1 MSTRRFDRL
10 RRTLRRSKDLV
21 DSPSLSDADAQRV
34 VEAVDALLTEPDTT
48 TKRAAAERLV
58 DAYLALDDTG
68 RTRFME
74 TVAVNFGTDADAVDA
89 AAATL
94 RTATGPDERLAAER
108 ALRRAVTPRYAE
120 LLHVVTGMPH
130 GVSHLVGL
138 RADLLAV
145 ASPHPALGLFGDELA
160 GHLSTLF
167 DVGLLE
173 LRQITWDSPASVLER
188 LMATERVHEI
198 SGWDD
203 VQHRLTGD
211 QRVYGFFHPALPN
224 EPIAFVE
231 VALSRGLADDLV
243 HLLERDAPVE
253 RPDTAIFYAITSA
266 QPGLGG
272 IHLGNELIKQVVDAL
287 RRADDRLER
296 FATLSPLPRFRSW
309 LVQQV
314 RDDALTPFE
323 AAAFGDDALAVAQLT
338 DRAWIDDPTI
348 AERVKPAIL
357 SAASRYLATTTPDRE
372 PARVIDPVENFHLSN
387 GASVEQLNWMANPAP
402 YGIEQSLGL
411 MVNYLY
417 DRGRIASTRGYLIE
431 GTVRRVGRRQG
442 SGQDVEGTL
451 IRARIWA
458 TNRVARLLR

>member
-1 MSTRRFDRL
+1 MTELAPARRRRFDRL
-10 RRTLRRSKDLV
+10 RRSLRRSKDLV
-21 DSPSLSDADAQRV
+21 DSPSLSDADAERV
-34 VEAVDALLTEPDTT
+34 VQAVDALLTEPDTT
-48 TKRAAAERLV
+48 TQRAAAERIV
-58 DAYLALDDTG
+58 DAYLALDDHG
-68 RTRFME
+68 RARFME
-74 TVAVNFGTDADAVDA
+74 TIATSFGTDPSAVDTA
-89 AAATL
+89 AVEL
-94 RTATGPDERLAAER
+94 RTATTPDERIAAER

-130 GVSHLVGL
+130 GVSHLIGL
-138 RADLLAV
+138 RADLLAID
-145 ASPHPALGLFGDELA
+145 APHPALGLFGDELA

-211 QRVYGFFHPALPN
+211 QRAYGFFHPALPN

-231 VALSRGLADDLV
+231 VALNHGLADDLV
-243 HLLERDAPVE
+243 HLLEREDPVE

-266 QPGLGG
+266 QPGLAG

-287 RRADDRLER
+287 RRDDDHLER
-296 FATLSPLPRFRSW
+296 FATLSPLPRFRQW

-314 RDDALTPFE
+314 HDDELTPFE
-323 AAAFGDDALAVAQLT
+323 AAAFGDAARAIVGLQDRTWLDDPAVAEL
-338 DRAWIDDPTI
+338 
-348 AERVKPAIL
+348 VKPGIL
-357 SAASRYLATTTPDRE
+357 SAASRYLATTDTGAGTPR
-372 PARVIDPVENFHLSN
+372 AFDPVENFHLSN
-387 GASVEQLNWMANPAP
+387 GASVEQLDWMANPAS

-417 DRGRIASTRGYLIE
+417 DRSRIAANARAYLTDGTIRVSGGVKGLVKTSKE
-431 GTVRRVGRRQG
+431 GR
-442 SGQDVEGTL
+442 SP
-451 IRARIWA
+451 AR
-458 TNRVARLLR
+458 

>member
-1 MSTRRFDRL
+1 VTEVASSRRRRFDRL
-10 RRTLRRSKDLV
+10 RRSLRRSKDLV
-21 DSPSLSDADAQRV
+21 DSPSLSDADAARV
-34 VEAVDALLTEPDTT
+34 VAAVAGMLAEPDTT
-48 TKRAAAERLV
+48 TQRTAAERLV
-58 DAYLALDDTG
+58 DAYLALDDHG
-68 RTRFME
+68 RARFME
-74 TVAVNFGTDADAVDA
+74 TVATTFGTDPTAVDDA
-89 AAATL
+89 AAAL
-94 RTATGPDERLAAER
+94 RSAVTPDDRLAAER

-120 LLHVVTGMPH
+120 LLHVLTGMRQ
-130 GVSHLVGL
+130 GVSNLVGL
-138 RADLLAV
+138 RADLLAI
-145 ASPHPALGLFGDELA
+145 APPHPALGLFGDELA

-211 QRVYGFFHPALPN
+211 QRAYGFFHPALPN

-231 VALSRGLADDLV
+231 VALNHGLADELEDL
-243 HLLERDAPVE
+243 LQREDPVE

-266 QPGLGG
+266 QPGLAG

-296 FATLSPLPRFRSW
+296 FATLSPLPRFRTW

-314 RDDALTPFE
+314 RDDELTPFE
-323 AAAFGDDALAVAQLT
+323 AAAFGDDAFAIVELR
-338 DRAWIDDPTI
+338 DRTWLEEPTI
-348 AERVKPAIL
+348 AERLKPGIL
-357 SAASRYLATTTPDRE
+357 SAASRYLSTTDVGSDADTPR
-372 PARVIDPVENFHLSN
+372 AYDPVENFHLSN
-387 GASVEQLNWMANPAP
+387 GASVEQLNWMANPAS

-417 DRGRIASTRGYLIE
+417 DRGRIAANARAYLTE
-431 GTVRRVGRRQG
+431 GTVRVSSGVKGHVKALKEGR
-442 SGQDVEGTL
+442 SP
-451 IRARIWA
+451 ARD
-458 TNRVARLLR
+458 R

>member
-1 MSTRRFDRL
+1 MTELAPSRRRRFDRL
-10 RRTLRRSKDLV
+10 RRSLRRSKDLV
-21 DSPSLSDADAQRV
+21 ASPSLSDADAERV
-34 VEAVDALLTEPDTT
+34 VQAVDALLTEPDTT
-48 TKRAAAERLV
+48 TQRAAAERLV
-58 DAYLALDDTG
+58 DAYLALDDHG
-68 RTRFME
+68 RARFME
-74 TVAVNFGTDADAVDA
+74 TIATSFGTDPAAVDTA
-89 AAATL
+89 AAGLRAAT
-94 RTATGPDERLAAER
+94 TPDGRIAAER

-138 RADLLAV
+138 RADLLAID
-145 ASPHPALGLFGDELA
+145 APHPALGLFGDELA

-211 QRVYGFFHPALPN
+211 QRAYGFFHPALPN

-231 VALSRGLADDLV
+231 VALNHGLADDLV
-243 HLLERDAPVE
+243 HLLEREDPVE

-266 QPGLGG
+266 QPGLAG

-296 FATLSPLPRFRSW
+296 FATLSPLPGFRKW

-314 RDDALTPFE
+314 HDDELTPFE
-323 AAAFGDDALAVAQLT
+323 AAAFGDAARAIVELQ
-338 DRAWIDDPTI
+338 DRAWLDDPAV
-348 AERVKPAIL
+348 AEHVKPGIL
-357 SAASRYLATTTPDRE
+357 SAASRYLATTETGEETPR
-372 PARVIDPVENFHLSN
+372 AFDPVENFHLSN
-387 GASVEQLNWMANPAP
+387 GASVEQLDWMANPAS

-417 DRGRIASTRGYLIE
+417 DRGRIAANARAYLTD
-431 GTVRRVGRRQG
+431 GTIRV
-442 SGQDVEGTL
+442 SGGVKGLVKTSKEA
-451 IRARIWA
+451 RAP
-458 TNRVARLLR
+458 AR